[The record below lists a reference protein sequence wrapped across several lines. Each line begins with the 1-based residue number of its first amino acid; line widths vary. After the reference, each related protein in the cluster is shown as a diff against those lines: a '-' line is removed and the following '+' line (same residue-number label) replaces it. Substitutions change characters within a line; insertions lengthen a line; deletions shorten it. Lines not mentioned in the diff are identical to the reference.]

1 MVMCSMLTGPSHIPP
16 NPTHALV
23 CLHGFG
29 ADGHDFIGLHA
40 PLQANLPTI
49 SLALFCPHGI
59 SELPNFQGGYQWFS
73 DKSWT
78 FRDRDGIE
86 RASVAVWNYIHA
98 EIITKLGIP
107 PSNIALMGFSQ
118 GAMTAL
124 FSAPRWP
131 AQIAG
136 VISHSGVAMWQE
148 ELDATTCQK
157 PPMLLLHGTD
167 DNVVP
172 ADQTLHAAGGLSEL
186 GFPVESHLIPHL
198 AHGLNAQSLAY
209 ISVFLQEVWSI

>member
-1 MVMCSMLTGPSHIPP
+1 MLTGPTIIPP
-16 NPTHALV
+16 NPTHTLV

-40 PLQANLPTI
+40 PLQANLPNL
-49 SLALFCPHGI
+49 SLSLFCPNAPQRVPQFD
-59 SELPNFQGGYQWFS
+59 SGYQWFS

-86 RASVAVWNYIHA
+86 AASQALWHYIHT

-107 PSNIALMGFSQ
+107 PQNITVMGFSQ

-131 AQIAG
+131 HKIGGIIA
-136 VISHSGVAMWQE
+136 HSGVLMW
-148 ELDATTCQK
+148 DDDM
-157 PPMLLLHGTD
+157 PPRFQTPPTLLLHGTD

-172 ADQTLHAAGGLSEL
+172 ADNTLHAAGRLSEL
-186 GFPVESHLIPHL
+186 GFPVESHLIPNL
-198 AHGLNAQSLAY
+198 AHGVNAQSLAY
-209 ISVFLQEVWSI
+209 ISVFLQSVWMGVK